1 MKAKGLEISGTFSRR
16 QGHMY
21 MDMSFTNKALQH
33 MTDFA
38 IQFNKNRSVT
48 CRVSFIITSEFHS
61 SSFLFFLI
69 RYEFLCS
76 VYIVSMKK
84 CYLFVCLSPLCS
96 FGMIPTSPLP
106 IHTPLM
112 PSQSIDISLPINTI
126 GPVMKMDPLN
136 NLQVGKPSNAE
147 GTCQQGEHLGF
158 THSVSTGSIGVLL
171 VLKPMFSFVHLRWL

>member
-21 MDMSFTNKALQH
+21 MDMTFTNKALQH

-38 IQFNKNRSVT
+38 IQFNKNRWVARRLSD
-48 CRVSFIITSEFHS
+48 FHHTSTRLQAFS
-61 SSFLFFLI
+61 RLL
-69 RYEFLCS
+69 LVC
-76 VYIVSMKK
+76 
-84 CYLFVCLSPLCS
+84 VCLSLLCS

-112 PSQSIDISLPINTI
+112 PSQSIDASLPINTI

-136 NLQVGKPSNAE
+136 NLQVTEAS
-147 GTCQQGEHLGF
+147 CSQQADLI
-158 THSVSTGSIGVLL
+158 SRA
-171 VLKPMFSFVHLRWL
+171 LKI